1 MADDNQGMD
10 EAPNGEGQGDVP
22 PVPTQDN
29 PASLE
34 FPHSEKRICAIRMNP
49 GRVERTTLDLRLPTK
64 TTPQT
69 TCSPTG
75 WKGEKRSDKA
85 DGSVEVRAP
94 LEDVKVPQPSLTPS
108 STQSVLVALG
118 EKSRKRT
125 LPPVV
130 RGVPPPSEIN
140 RPIAPYAANKLR
152 LQQYVD
158 LWYFTEEGLNRAGGY
173 QAYEGESSVTLAQA
187 SSAIVVTAPTPPSK
201 DAKRDEELTWDQV
214 SKART
219 SFLSYAKGYGW
230 KAEHLEMFSI
240 FFICLDAHP
249 IRNEPKGN
257 ETVIQY
263 QAHYRRQWHLTCEQ
277 QNAAAFDLATIS
289 DDALR
294 TIRAKIIEQ
303 HTWATLQSFQRI
315 IDHEFATGRYIG
327 PFSRLSLESLIGPFQ
342 SSPLSLIPK
351 PHKPHVFRLIQN
363 FSFPR
368 QPSNGISSI
377 NYHIDPANFPCT
389 WGTFHTFALLC
400 WRLPPGS
407 QGAVR
412 DVAEAYRIIPLHH
425 SQWPGTVVRLEEDQF
440 AVDTCAAF
448 GVGSH
453 AGLYSSLAD
462 ACTDIMRARGLGPM
476 AKWVDNTVFLCIRRE
491 HLVAYNQQRLVWREQ
506 IVRHGGMRHSGGR
519 LWFGGDELPDGNVD
533 EFIEDMRFPLRN
545 LADVSPRG
553 ESDTLYSYCLS
564 DIDDISSSL
573 GVPWQLEKDHPFSS
587 ECPFTGFLWNLD
599 GMRSVSIPRA
609 KADKY
614 IAAID
619 VWLQKPTHDLKEVQQ
634 LHGKLWHASLV
645 IQRGRAFL
653 VNLEAMLGIFHDR
666 LFVPRTP
673 PRHTAADL
681 KWWRA
686 TLSRPALSRQLPS
699 PCAVWDPLAYS
710 DASSG
715 VGIAV
720 VIHDRWRAWRLLP
733 GWKSDGRDIG
743 WAEAVGF
750 EFLVHTV
757 LAVSWA
763 RNSCAFKAHGDNR
776 GVRIAAELEEQ
787 QSRALTRYVQSAVN
801 PTDGPSRGIYPS
813 TTLLLP
819 PIPIPAELQPFII
832 DFDAPPMRGEARA
845 LSQGRSPT
853 VELKGTHSN
862 DELRRRR
869 GHNEELDE
877 INFHWRSTYCSSR
890 WQRDA
895 NGDASQLSPEDI
907 QRITD
912 VSAYAWAES
921 TLGTYG
927 TGLLI
932 FHVFCDL
939 RSIPEG
945 HRAPADELLIL
956 AFVASIA
963 GSYAQSAINNYV
975 AGVRAWHILHG
986 LPWNVD
992 KNRYDAAL
1000 AGAAQLAPPASKRP
1014 SRTPLALQEITR
1026 MAASFT
1032 LADPVDAAVW
1042 ACLCVGF
1049 FSLARLGELTVTTQK
1064 SFQMDLHPSRTS
1076 VRLEAHRDGS
1086 EVRVIHLPRT
1096 KSAVAGEDISFA
1108 RQDGAADPWAA
1119 LDNHFTVNQLA
1130 PSVHLFAYRKPSTNA
1145 IIPLT
1150 RRAFLARVK
1159 VAALGIGLPN
1169 VSGHSLRIGGTL
1181 EYLLKGLSFETVKAI
1196 GRWKSEAFTL
1206 YLRKHAQVL
1215 APYLQDNQEVL
1226 GELSCRTIQ
1235 LPPSLLNLHSSIM
1248 CSEMKRFC
1256 PSGLQYAVVRI
1267 DPVAMVE
1274 HFNDPIAIAEG
1285 HALDTKKYLVYL
1297 EVAIDMPFPTN
1308 KWFRYRVGLIGATL
1322 CAEDPSRGI
1331 TSDMA
1336 IPIYPNT
1343 SHPSGRTP
1351 VDPETPFPFPNCYH
1365 WVKGIETVRIRGKA
1379 EMYDEAHAVKISAM
1393 QHVNIQK
1400 ALSADLL
1407 RIHKFRMAQ
1416 TRSLAT
1422 ALANAQTTE
1431 DVHVVGPDQ
1440 PPRIHVSSPQATS
1453 SSQNSRLSDRTR
1465 DTRYRS
1471 NEPLATGNGLEIP
1484 RSNSP
1489 MRHPR
1494 RVDPDL
1500 EGIIRM
1506 DIFDLAHDDPAEYI
1520 PLVDLWF
1527 ELSEHLT
1534 ADTIPSPLDFQ
1545 KERDAIARIIRDAR
1559 GRAPHV
1565 PSPLRN
1571 DDGLSIMSDE
1581 SSIEDSECAEP
1592 DGPSSSRELRG
1603 TGASPTV
1610 TLAPSSETPDL
1621 TYHGARSQLLVGSLH
1636 SQIQYIGQA
1645 SAPKL
1650 RAATVGDRVRNA
1662 FHLQRM
1668 WSIRPPFLLYWP

>member
-1 MADDNQGMD
+1 MQQQ
-10 EAPNGEGQGDVP
+10 APAAVP
-22 PVPTQDN
+22 PVT
-29 PASLE
+29 
-34 FPHSEKRICAIRMNP
+34 FVTR
-49 GRVERTTLDLRLPTK
+49 
-64 TTPQT
+64 
-69 TCSPTG
+69 
-75 WKGEKRSDKA
+75 
-85 DGSVEVRAP
+85 
-94 LEDVKVPQPSLTPS
+94 QPSPAPS
-108 STQSVLVALG
+108 STQSVHAASG
-118 EKSRKRT
+118 AKSRRKA

-158 LWYFTEEGLNRAGGY
+158 LWYFTEEGLSRAGGY
-173 QAYEGESSVTLAQA
+173 QAYEGDNSVTLAQA

-201 DAKRDEELTWDQV
+201 DARRDEELTWDQV

-263 QAHYRRQWHLTCEQ
+263 QAHFRRQWHLTCEQ
-277 QNAAAFDLATIS
+277 QNTAAFDLATIS

-303 HTWATLQSFQRI
+303 HTWATLQSLERARTSILSQPKRRSVSP
-315 IDHEFATGRYIG
+315 HGRDAPYKRARASG
-327 PFSRLSLESLIGPFQ
+327 PHL
-342 SSPLSLIPK
+342 
-351 PHKPHVFRLIQN
+351 
-363 FSFPR
+363 SFPSR
-368 QPSNGISSI
+368 REHTLRSDWREPAYSSTGQGTFFLEGAETTERVVCAICLGLHTPAEVVKCTATKLWNGRPARCNRIGNRIQSDTGVAICINWQRPSSGISSI

-389 WGTFHTFALLC
+389 WGTFHAFALLC

-425 SQWPGTVVRLEEDQF
+425 SQWPGTVVRLGDDQF

-453 AGLYSSLAD
+453 AGLYGSLAD

-476 AKWVDNTVFLCIRRE
+476 AKWVDDTVFLRIRRE
-491 HLVAYNQQRLVWREQ
+491 HLVSYNQQRLDWREQ
-506 IVRHGGMRHSGGR
+506 IVRHGGARHSGGR
-519 LWFGGDELPDGNVD
+519 LWFGGDELPDGSID
-533 EFIEDMRFPLRN
+533 EFVEDMRFPLRD
-545 LADVSPRG
+545 LANASPRS
-553 ESDTLYSYCLS
+553 ESDTLYSYSLS
-564 DIDDISSSL
+564 DTDRISSSL
-573 GVPWQLEKDHPFSS
+573 GIPWQPEKDHPFSA
-587 ECPFTGFLWNLD
+587 EFPFTGFLWNLD
-599 GMRSVSIPRA
+599 GTRSVSIPRA

-645 IQRGRAFL
+645 VQHGRAFL

-666 LFVPRTP
+666 PFVPRTP

-681 KWWRA
+681 KWWRT
-686 TLSRPALSRQLPS
+686 TLSLATLSRQLPS

-720 VIHDRWRAWRLLP
+720 VIRDHWRAWRLLP

-750 EFLVHTV
+750 QFLVHTV
-757 LAVSWA
+757 LVVSRA
-763 RNSCAFKAHGDNR
+763 QHGCAFKVHGDNR
-776 GVRIAAELEEQ
+776 GVVEGWWRGRSRNHPTNEVFKRIAAELEEQ
-787 QSRALTRYVQSAVN
+787 QSRVLTRYVQSAAN
-801 PTDGPSRGIYPS
+801 PADGPSRGVYPS

-819 PIPIPAELQPFII
+819 PIPVPAELQPFII
-832 DFDAPPMRGEARA
+832 DFDAPPTRAEARA
-845 LSQGRSPT
+845 CSQGRSPT
-853 VELKGTHSN
+853 VEPKGTHSS
-862 DELRRRR
+862 DELRRR
-869 GHNEELDE
+869 HKQNEELDE
-877 INFHWRSTYCSSR
+877 INFHWRSTYCQAKRPPRATFRDGLQLNPSILRPACAARERLLKWTPSSSR
-890 WQRDA
+890 RQRDA

-912 VSAYAWAES
+912 VSAFAWAES

-963 GSYAQSAINNYV
+963 GSYAQSAISNYV

-1014 SRTPLALQEITR
+1014 SRTPLALQEIAS
-1026 MAASFT
+1026 MASSFT
-1032 LADPVDAAVW
+1032 LADPLDAAVW
-1042 ACLCVGF
+1042 ACLCIGF

-1064 SFQMDLHPSRTS
+1064 SFRADLHPSRAS
-1076 VRLEAHRDGS
+1076 VRQEAHRDGS
-1086 EVRVIHLPRT
+1086 EVQVIHLPRT

-1108 RQDGAADPWAA
+1108 RQDGVVDPWAA
-1119 LDNHFTVNQLA
+1119 LDNHFAVNQLA
-1130 PSVHLFAYRKPSTNA
+1130 PSVHLFAYRKPSNNA

-1169 VSGHSLRIGGTL
+1169 VYGHSLRIGGTL
-1181 EYLLKGLSFETVKAI
+1181 EYLLRGLSFETVKAI

-1226 GELSCRTIQ
+1226 GELSRHTIQ
-1235 LPPSLLNLHSSIM
+1235 LPP
-1248 CSEMKRFC
+1248 
-1256 PSGLQYAVVRI
+1256 VR
-1267 DPVAMVE
+1267 
-1274 HFNDPIAIAEG
+1274 
-1285 HALDTKKYLVYL
+1285 
-1297 EVAIDMPFPTN
+1297 
-1308 KWFRYRVGLIGATL
+1308 
-1322 CAEDPSRGI
+1322 
-1331 TSDMA
+1331 
-1336 IPIYPNT
+1336 
-1343 SHPSGRTP
+1343 
-1351 VDPETPFPFPNCYH
+1351 
-1365 WVKGIETVRIRGKA
+1365 
-1379 EMYDEAHAVKISAM
+1379 
-1393 QHVNIQK
+1393 
-1400 ALSADLL
+1400 
-1407 RIHKFRMAQ
+1407 
-1416 TRSLAT
+1416 
-1422 ALANAQTTE
+1422 
-1431 DVHVVGPDQ
+1431 
-1440 PPRIHVSSPQATS
+1440 
-1453 SSQNSRLSDRTR
+1453 
-1465 DTRYRS
+1465 
-1471 NEPLATGNGLEIP
+1471 
-1484 RSNSP
+1484 
-1489 MRHPR
+1489 
-1494 RVDPDL
+1494 
-1500 EGIIRM
+1500 
-1506 DIFDLAHDDPAEYI
+1506 
-1520 PLVDLWF
+1520 
-1527 ELSEHLT
+1527 
-1534 ADTIPSPLDFQ
+1534 
-1545 KERDAIARIIRDAR
+1545 
-1559 GRAPHV
+1559 
-1565 PSPLRN
+1565 
-1571 DDGLSIMSDE
+1571 
-1581 SSIEDSECAEP
+1581 
-1592 DGPSSSRELRG
+1592 
-1603 TGASPTV
+1603 
-1610 TLAPSSETPDL
+1610 
-1621 TYHGARSQLLVGSLH
+1621 
-1636 SQIQYIGQA
+1636 
-1645 SAPKL
+1645 
-1650 RAATVGDRVRNA
+1650 
-1662 FHLQRM
+1662 
-1668 WSIRPPFLLYWP
+1668 

>member
-1 MADDNQGMD
+1 MAEDNQGMD
-10 EAPNGEGQGDVP
+10 EAPNGEGQRDVSPRPDAGQPGEPRVSPQREGDLPGPDEPREGEADDSRPQSPSNASNHDAARSEHHEPPPPDFSRRAFARLRARLIESGVASDEDDAADYLLADWLEGREEERQGRRQRRGQSAPRGRQSSVDHRPETQQQAPATARPNTFVP
-22 PVPTQDN
+22 
-29 PASLE
+29 
-34 FPHSEKRICAIRMNP
+34 R
-49 GRVERTTLDLRLPTK
+49 
-64 TTPQT
+64 
-69 TCSPTG
+69 
-75 WKGEKRSDKA
+75 
-85 DGSVEVRAP
+85 
-94 LEDVKVPQPSLTPS
+94 QPSPTPS
-108 STQSVLVALG
+108 ST
-118 EKSRKRT
+118 K
-125 LPPVV
+125 
-130 RGVPPPSEIN
+130 
-140 RPIAPYAANKLR
+140 PIAPYAANKLR

-158 LWYFTEEGLNRAGGY
+158 LWYFTEEGLSRAGGY

-277 QNAAAFDLATIS
+277 QHAAAFDLATIS

-303 HTWATLQSFQRI
+303 HTWATLQSPKRRSVSPHGRDAPHKRARAGGPHLSFPSRREHASRNDWREPAYGSANNSASFLEGAETTEHVVCAICLGLHTPAEVVKCTATKLWNGRPARCNRIGNRIQSDTGVAICINWQRVSGCSSRSHDERHEQQRPLTPLRADEWESQLRVAGLLDTYPHLVPSIRHGFISDIPSIYRTFTPLNSPSLFSPAGEFQRI

-389 WGTFHTFALLC
+389 WGTFHAFALLC

-425 SQWPGTVVRLEEDQF
+425 SQWPGTVVRLGDDQF

-453 AGLYSSLAD
+453 AGLYGSLAD

-476 AKWVDNTVFLCIRRE
+476 AKWVDDTVFLRIRRE
-491 HLVAYNQQRLVWREQ
+491 HLVSYNQQRSVWREQ
-506 IVRHGGMRHSGGR
+506 IVRHGGVRHSGGR

-533 EFIEDMRFPLRN
+533 EFVEDMRFPLCD
-545 LADVSPRG
+545 LADASPRS
-553 ESDTLYSYCLS
+553 ESDALYSYCLS
-564 DIDDISSSL
+564 DIDAISSSL
-573 GVPWQLEKDHPFSS
+573 GVPWQPEKDHPFSS
-587 ECPFTGFLWNLD
+587 EFPFTGFLWNLD
-599 GMRSVSIPRA
+599 GARSVSISRA

-645 IQRGRAFL
+645 VQRGRAFL

-666 LFVPRTP
+666 PFVPRTP

-686 TLSRPALSRQLPS
+686 TLSRSSLSRQLPS

-720 VIHDRWRAWRLLP
+720 VIRDRWRAWRLLP

-750 EFLVHTV
+750 ELLVHTV
-757 LAVSWA
+757 LVVSRA
-763 RNSCAFKAHGDNR
+763 RDGCAFKVYGDNR
-776 GVRIAAELEEQ
+776 GVVEGWWRGRSRNHPTNEVFKRITAELEEQ
-787 QSRALTRYVQSAVN
+787 QSRVLTRYVQSAVN
-801 PTDGPSRGIYPS
+801 PADGPSRGIYPS
-813 TTLLLP
+813 STLLLP
-819 PIPIPAELQPFII
+819 PIPIPAELRPFII
-832 DFDAPPMRGEARA
+832 DFDAPPTTHTPAANSSADAGKTRHSTKSISTGAQRTGTTSKTRFDAALPPRRTAKRPPRA
-845 LSQGRSPT
+845 TFRDGLQLNPSILRPACAAK
-853 VELKGTHSN
+853 ERLLKWTPS
-862 DELRRRR
+862 
-869 GHNEELDE
+869 
-877 INFHWRSTYCSSR
+877 SSR
-890 WQRDA
+890 RQRDA
-895 NGDASQLSPEDI
+895 NGDASQLSPDDI

-939 RSIPEG
+939 RSIPEE
-945 HRAPADELLIL
+945 HRAPASELLIL

-986 LPWNVD
+986 LPWHVD
-992 KNRYDAAL
+992 KSRYDAAL
-1000 AGAAQLAPPASKRP
+1000 AGAAQLAPPASKKP
-1014 SRTPLALQEITR
+1014 SRAPLALQEIAS
-1026 MAASFT
+1026 MAPSFT
-1032 LADPVDAAVW
+1032 LADPLDAAVW

-1064 SFQMDLHPSRTS
+1064 SFQTDLHPSRAS
-1076 VRLEAHRDGS
+1076 VRSEAHRDGS
-1086 EVRVIHLPRT
+1086 EVRVIRLPRT
-1096 KSAVAGEDISFA
+1096 KSAIAGEDISFA
-1108 RQDGAADPWAA
+1108 RQVGAIDPWAA
-1119 LDNHFTVNQLA
+1119 LDNHFAVNQLA
-1130 PSVHLFAYRKPSTNA
+1130 PSVHLFAYRKPSNNA
-1145 IIPLT
+1145 IVPLT

-1181 EYLLKGLSFETVKAI
+1181 EYLLRGLSFETVKAI

-1226 GELSCRTIQ
+1226 GELSRRTIQ
-1235 LPPSLLNLHSSIM
+1235 LPP
-1248 CSEMKRFC
+1248 
-1256 PSGLQYAVVRI
+1256 VR
-1267 DPVAMVE
+1267 
-1274 HFNDPIAIAEG
+1274 
-1285 HALDTKKYLVYL
+1285 
-1297 EVAIDMPFPTN
+1297 
-1308 KWFRYRVGLIGATL
+1308 
-1322 CAEDPSRGI
+1322 
-1331 TSDMA
+1331 
-1336 IPIYPNT
+1336 
-1343 SHPSGRTP
+1343 
-1351 VDPETPFPFPNCYH
+1351 
-1365 WVKGIETVRIRGKA
+1365 
-1379 EMYDEAHAVKISAM
+1379 
-1393 QHVNIQK
+1393 
-1400 ALSADLL
+1400 
-1407 RIHKFRMAQ
+1407 
-1416 TRSLAT
+1416 
-1422 ALANAQTTE
+1422 
-1431 DVHVVGPDQ
+1431 
-1440 PPRIHVSSPQATS
+1440 
-1453 SSQNSRLSDRTR
+1453 
-1465 DTRYRS
+1465 
-1471 NEPLATGNGLEIP
+1471 
-1484 RSNSP
+1484 
-1489 MRHPR
+1489 
-1494 RVDPDL
+1494 
-1500 EGIIRM
+1500 
-1506 DIFDLAHDDPAEYI
+1506 
-1520 PLVDLWF
+1520 
-1527 ELSEHLT
+1527 
-1534 ADTIPSPLDFQ
+1534 
-1545 KERDAIARIIRDAR
+1545 
-1559 GRAPHV
+1559 
-1565 PSPLRN
+1565 
-1571 DDGLSIMSDE
+1571 
-1581 SSIEDSECAEP
+1581 
-1592 DGPSSSRELRG
+1592 
-1603 TGASPTV
+1603 
-1610 TLAPSSETPDL
+1610 
-1621 TYHGARSQLLVGSLH
+1621 
-1636 SQIQYIGQA
+1636 
-1645 SAPKL
+1645 
-1650 RAATVGDRVRNA
+1650 
-1662 FHLQRM
+1662 
-1668 WSIRPPFLLYWP
+1668 